1 MIGVTRNYGEVE
13 IDKPVRDA
21 SMSDTARVGNIFAY
35 LSHTQTSYLL
45 VLIAVRFNDH
55 RWIMN

>member
-21 SMSDTARVGNIFAY
+21 SMSLMRSVPRGKCVNYVTMWIDNCHFEIYNI
-35 LSHTQTSYLL
+35 
-45 VLIAVRFNDH
+45 
-55 RWIMN
+55 